1 MALSQKNIMS
11 EVENVQIE
19 LDELLFGW
27 LKMGDR
33 SCQLNGGTTLQN
45 AINDA
50 HLAADRA
57 QRPVVV
63 TGPLLVVYPGGG
75 TKGVKFPRE
84 DEE

>member
-19 LDELLFGW
+19 LDKPLFGW
-27 LKMGDR
+27 LMMDDHPGYLD
-33 SCQLNGGTTLQN
+33 GGTGLQD
-45 AINDA
+45 AINHA
-50 HLAADRA
+50 HLSADRA

>member
-1 MALSQKNIMS
+1 MS

-19 LDELLFGW
+19 LDSPMFGVSA
-27 LKMGDR
+27 LDAR
-33 SCQLNGGTTLQN
+33 PIEGGYLESHPLQD
-45 AINDA
+45 AINHA